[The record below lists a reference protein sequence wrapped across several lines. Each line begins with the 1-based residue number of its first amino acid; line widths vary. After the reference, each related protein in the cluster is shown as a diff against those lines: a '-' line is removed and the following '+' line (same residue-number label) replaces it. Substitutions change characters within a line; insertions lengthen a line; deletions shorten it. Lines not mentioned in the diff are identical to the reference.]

1 MNTSQTSTPLKKNMK
16 TIKVSL
22 SRAHKIVERL
32 KVHNTELLA
41 SVESLSVPAH
51 VNVRLVGGNAEA
63 VKRYEARGSEVLEQL
78 QQVEALA
85 RAGAYVRDVIARE
98 NVRRGISEKLSR
110 LEAANKMVGALK
122 NLSGLRHPAD
132 LEFSDLPSLLANAK
146 DEEALSVRLNLLTP
160 EHRNHLK
167 QKLSALT
174 REAVVLSDEVAEA
187 NAAPVEL
194 TLEDDIAAL
203 AMGLEA

>member
-1 MNTSQTSTPLKKNMK
+1 MK

-32 KVHNTELLA
+32 KVHNTELLTSA
-41 SVESLSVPAH
+41 DSLSMPAH
-51 VNVRLVGGNAEA
+51 INVRLVGSNADA
-63 VKRYEARGSEVLEQL
+63 VKRYEARGAEVLAQL
-78 QQVEALA
+78 AKGESIA
-85 RAGAYVRDVIARE
+85 RAGAYVRDIIAQE

-110 LEAANKMVGALK
+110 MEAANKVLGIVK
-122 NLSGLRHPAD
+122 GLSAVRSPAD
-132 LEFSDLPSLLANAK
+132 LEFADVPSLLANAK
-146 DEEALSVRLNLLTP
+146 EDEALSVRLNVLTP
-160 EHRNHLK
+160 EQRAALK
-167 QKLSALT
+167 EKVAALQ
-174 REAVVLSDEVAEA
+174 REVVVLSDEVAEA